1 MLIDKYK
8 ILENDSWNYVSSSQN
23 YSHKTRKIGNDIIE
37 ITAFGNFYNDE
48 EINFAISEIER
59 VVSEC
64 VGENEYYLI
73 HNYKEFN
80 NYSVSVKL
88 KYAKWI
94 TKNTNKLKGILFYNI
109 SLTNEIQIKSG
120 KLFSPKLKD
129 VKIFDSLND
138 VLVFIEKQTQLI
150 NSVNYIK
157 GVDVIVSDF
166 TFYRIFELKGSVN
179 SSNIDELIAF
189 IVSNLKNNYIPSKQI
204 CSIFNLNNLI
214 GTPFLYHKKLFG
226 TLSLFEICDVIM
238 VFSGKLPKFRNL
250 VKTYYSNLKIIC
262 FDNNEQAVEYL
273 VNKKKN
279 KLFEELNVENFK
291 INNITYKIKTSEKL
305 ILQLPDD
312 KLYINE
318 LVNDNI
324 IVAKLIGKARFEK
337 IDLEKINIQLENV
350 VVNYLVNKP
359 IWLFIDLEQL
369 AEITVVAR
377 KEFFNWV
384 IKYSDNIEYI
394 VAYNL
399 NSVLYII
406 AKFLV
411 SILNNKVKVKIASNF
426 NEALL
431 FYSNIF
437 ENKVENTNQ
446 EIKLNETASK
456 KDLLNYINFLEN
468 ENYKIKQ
475 TQEEAISKLFNIY
488 GRISW
493 DVDYEIDKNAFQKND
508 SFYNLYLLAE
518 MLHKD
523 ILHMLRLKDNLILKA
538 RESDILKSAFLSNMS
553 HEIRTPLNSIIGF
566 TSLLLEY
573 NNLSEDVIKYLNIID
588 KSSNQLLNLINDVI
602 DISKIEAGQIE
613 VDILK
618 FNINNLLN
626 DVYALFEKQ
635 AQDKYLKFEIIQ
647 NETNEINIYS
657 DIDKIRQILINLIGN
672 AIKFTEKGFVQFGY
686 KIKHGTVIF
695 SVLDS
700 GIGLTETER
709 LIVFDRFK
717 QADSSITRA
726 YGGSGLGLAISKAL
740 VEILEGKIWVNSEKN
755 KGSEFHFEIPLIK

>member
-8 ILENDSWNYVSSSQN
+8 ILENDNWNYVSSSQN

>member
-238 VFSGKLPKFRNL
+238 VFSGKLTKFRNL

-411 SILNNKVKVKIASNF
+411 SILNNKVKVKIVSNF

>member
-48 EINFAISEIER
+48 EINFTISGIER

-238 VFSGKLPKFRNL
+238 VFSGKLTKFRNL

-538 RESDILKSAFLSNMS
+538 RESGILKSAFLSNMS

>member
-238 VFSGKLPKFRNL
+238 VFSGKLTKFRNL

-359 IWLFIDLEQL
+359 IWLFIDL
-369 AEITVVAR
+369 
-377 KEFFNWV
+377 
-384 IKYSDNIEYI
+384 
-394 VAYNL
+394 
-399 NSVLYII
+399 
-406 AKFLV
+406 
-411 SILNNKVKVKIASNF
+411 
-426 NEALL
+426 
-431 FYSNIF
+431 
-437 ENKVENTNQ
+437 
-446 EIKLNETASK
+446 
-456 KDLLNYINFLEN
+456 
-468 ENYKIKQ
+468 
-475 TQEEAISKLFNIY
+475 
-488 GRISW
+488 
-493 DVDYEIDKNAFQKND
+493 
-508 SFYNLYLLAE
+508 
-518 MLHKD
+518 
-523 ILHMLRLKDNLILKA
+523 
-538 RESDILKSAFLSNMS
+538 
-553 HEIRTPLNSIIGF
+553 
-566 TSLLLEY
+566 
-573 NNLSEDVIKYLNIID
+573 
-588 KSSNQLLNLINDVI
+588 
-602 DISKIEAGQIE
+602 
-613 VDILK
+613 
-618 FNINNLLN
+618 
-626 DVYALFEKQ
+626 
-635 AQDKYLKFEIIQ
+635 
-647 NETNEINIYS
+647 
-657 DIDKIRQILINLIGN
+657 
-672 AIKFTEKGFVQFGY
+672 
-686 KIKHGTVIF
+686 
-695 SVLDS
+695 
-700 GIGLTETER
+700 
-709 LIVFDRFK
+709 
-717 QADSSITRA
+717 
-726 YGGSGLGLAISKAL
+726 
-740 VEILEGKIWVNSEKN
+740 
-755 KGSEFHFEIPLIK
+755 

>member
-179 SSNIDELIAF
+179 ASNIDELIAF

>member
-238 VFSGKLPKFRNL
+238 VFSGKLTKFRNL

-538 RESDILKSAFLSNMS
+538 RESGILKSAFLSNMS

>member
-179 SSNIDELIAF
+179 ASNIDELIAF

-411 SILNNKVKVKIASNF
+411 SILNNKVKVKIVSNF